1 MIGRRK
7 DPGGPLRS
15 WTCKGCTNTMRI
27 NGATYC
33 RPMIEGRHRKEWRG
47 NKLECLDKEAS
58 YEEQMEMELEEVP
71 E

>member
-1 MIGRRK
+1 
-7 DPGGPLRS
+7 
-15 WTCKGCTNTMRI
+15 MRI